1 MSLIASAKHQ
11 ANPSGM
17 PVYSRQSH
25 RNESVKSYFLKG
37 L

>member
-11 ANPSGM
+11 ANLSGM
-17 PVYSRQSH
+17 PVYSRHSH
-25 RNESVKSYFLKG
+25 RHESVKGYFLKG